1 MNSPNDFENNLEADM
16 GGMGSGRHGY
26 TGARDAT
33 RRIPIRSI
41 VRPWKRNSLLT
52 APQSFARQYSRDV
65 DAVASSIRELTALDQ
80 VIIIYRHRSAGDDGK
95 NEKLSLGIPS
105 VSTGPAVTLTRNDPG
120 YNLSS
125 LWFW

>member
-1 MNSPNDFENNLEADM
+1 M

-33 RRIPIRSI
+33 NEYRSI
-41 VRPWKRNSLLT
+41 NVRPWKRNSLLT
-52 APQSFARQYSRDV
+52 APQSFARQYSRDF

-95 NEKLSLGIPS
+95 DEKLSLGIPS